1 MLERLPPEARIG
13 RVRLRVRDLQRALAF
28 YEGVLGFHRLTRAAG
43 EVELSPAG
51 GPPALLALVE
61 DRGAPARPR
70 RTSGLFHFAVLVP
83 HRRDLARAVLHLRGA
98 GWPLQGFADHAVS
111 ESMYLADPEGNG
123 IEVYA
128 DRPRSA
134 WTEENGELRITTEPL
149 DLDDL
154 LADRGPPEPWHGF
167 PPSTTIGHIH
177 LEVTDLQAAEDF
189 YAGAVGFGVTAR
201 RYPGA
206 RFLAAGGYHHHLA
219 ANVWNGARDLPPR
232 GAAGLIDSRIVVPGE
247 EAREQLRT
255 RLERAGATVEI
266 AREGESFRF
275 EDPFGIG
282 VEAAGSP

>member
-1 MLERLPPEARIG
+1 MLERLPPDARIG
-13 RVRLRVRDLQRALAF
+13 RVRLRVRDLDRALAF
-28 YEGVLGFHRLTRAAG
+28 YNGVLGLERLPPATG
-43 EVELSPAG
+43 DVELSPTG

-61 DRGAPARPR
+61 DPGAPPRPR
-70 RTSGLFHFAVLVP
+70 RSSGLFHFAVLVP
-83 HRRDLARAVLHLRGA
+83 HRRDLARAILHLQAA

-123 IEVYA
+123 IEIYA

-154 LADRGPPEPWHGF
+154 LAAQGPSEPWRGF
-167 PPSTTIGHIH
+167 PPGTTIGHIH
-177 LEVTDLQAAEDF
+177 LEVTDLELAEEF
-189 YAGAVGFGVTAR
+189 YSGAVGFEVTAR
-201 RYPGA
+201 SYPGA

-219 ANVWNGARDLPPR
+219 TNVWNGARDRPPR
-232 GAAGLIDSRIVVPGE
+232 GAAGLIDYRIVVPAE
-247 EAREQLRT
+247 EARAALQA
-255 RLERAGATVEI
+255 RLARAGI
-266 AREGESFRF
+266 AIEVDPGAALRF